1 MEPTTTT
8 TLVGAFP
15 GGFWLLGELIFRWVP
30 ATVIALLNTSASSPF
45 VNLQEPVAAWN
56 VPTLL
61 AQASGPT
68 GYEGLVRGWFV
79 FSLISIAISIPFLA
93 VAVYCWIR
101 IAQIRRRERL
111 AVRAAQRTVKEQD
124 IPRTQLRWSRIE
136 EQAGSSNP
144 ESWRLAILEADI
156 MLSELLDLQGY
167 RGETVADKMKQVD
180 RAQFNSIDAAWEA
193 HKVRNRVA
201 HEGMTS
207 DLNPREV
214 RRVIELYKRALKE
227 FRYIE

>member
-1 MEPTTTT
+1 MEPATTT

-15 GGFWLLGELIFRWVP
+15 NGFWLLGELIFRWVP
-30 ATVIALLNTSASSPF
+30 ATIIALLNTSTSSPF

-68 GYEGLVRGWFV
+68 GYDGLMKGWFV
-79 FSLISIAISIPFLA
+79 FSLLSIALSIPFLA
-93 VAVYCWIR
+93 VTIYCWLR
-101 IAQIRRRERL
+101 IAQIRRREYL

-193 HKVRNRVA
+193 HKARNRVA